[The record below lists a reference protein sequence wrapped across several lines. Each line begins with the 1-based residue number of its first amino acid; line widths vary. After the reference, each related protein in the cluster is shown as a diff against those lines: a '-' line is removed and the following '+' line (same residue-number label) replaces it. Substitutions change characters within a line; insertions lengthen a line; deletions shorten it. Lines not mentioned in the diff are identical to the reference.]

1 MKKRKLRKKIAD
13 TVATKMYYMAVCPN
27 ERDTILNIILSKKDR
42 YSWNVHCDTDCA
54 NTNCNNYKFG
64 YKAEKALQEKETE

>member
-1 MKKRKLRKKIAD
+1 MKKRKLRKKIAGA
-13 TVATKMYYMAVCPN
+13 VAAKMYYMAVCPN
-27 ERDTILNIILSKKDR
+27 ERDTILNTILSKKDR

>member
-1 MKKRKLRKKIAD
+1 MKKRKLRKKIAGA
-13 TVATKMYYMAVCPN
+13 VATKMCYMAVCPN
-27 ERDTILNIILSKKDR
+27 ERDTILNAILSKKDR